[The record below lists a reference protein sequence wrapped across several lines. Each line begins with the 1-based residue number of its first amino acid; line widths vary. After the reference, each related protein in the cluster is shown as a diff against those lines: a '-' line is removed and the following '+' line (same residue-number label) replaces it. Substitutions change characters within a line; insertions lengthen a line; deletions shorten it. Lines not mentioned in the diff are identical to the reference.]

1 MSIGKICQR
10 GVDLADPYE
19 SVVDAARRMRT
30 KGVGTLVVLDSE
42 RRPIGILTD
51 RDIALRVVAA
61 NVSLASTRVDQVMT
75 AHPRAVSDDST
86 IEDSLAVMRSL
97 GVRRLPVVDR
107 EGRLVGIASL
117 DDVLSLLAEE
127 MRTVHDMLQKE
138 MPSGA
143 LF

>member
-1 MSIGKICQR
+1 
-10 GVDLADPYE
+10 
-19 SVVDAARRMRT
+19 
-30 KGVGTLVVLDSE
+30 
-42 RRPIGILTD
+42 
-51 RDIALRVVAA
+51 
-61 NVSLASTRVDQVMT
+61 
-75 AHPRAVSDDST
+75 VSDDST